1 MTAPATAPTTTM
13 TLRRIIAMGSEGT
26 PWAFVTIARQ
36 ALAQAGYDP
45 ELWFLL
51 AANLADLGLG
61 TLASQ
66 ELDALCDRRPSV
78 GQMTSTRDLRA
89 RLESMPDDRIDPGE
103 LVANA
108 KQAVDALKDKGIDLT
123 AKFSAW
129 QAGLDG
135 TNWFRCSDG
144 NIVRKSGAE
153 LSHLYDHLGEAK
165 QLGETHITQAS
176 SSDAP
181 LTIEGADPPSM
192 FIEICKNTPRLAS
205 GYQPG
210 IRLIQAD
217 VNEFL
222 DGCALADISALLA
235 EERVEL
241 FLGEESS
248 HLLNEALARDAGTPI
263 AGPYMPLRTLRTSM
277 TPSAADVFRTAL
289 TEQDQEHQR
298 LLKSNHLRDAAR
310 DEGWWRARTTA
321 AIDGKADPLR
331 VLIPVSRFTTV
342 LGSMCQDLAES
353 LKSKGCEVH
362 VLTEPGSHRKLSVLA
377 YSRAIDAFDPDIIL
391 APNHTRRDLER
402 LITGNDSP
410 LPEQRVLPAGVP
422 FVVWIQDAMPHL
434 LTLEAGASIA
444 PLDVVIGHVSSEM
457 INDLGYP
464 KEALESAQLVASER
478 RFSIK
483 NVDENER
490 NKLICDAAM
499 MTHHSET
506 PEAMSDR
513 LLGEIGSSPVAR
525 RAAEAMLP
533 GIEEIVASVNEPPG
547 ITARA
552 RALVDAQDAFD
563 TPTKEL
569 LLQNFVLRLVD
580 QSLRHQAATWA
591 SELCEARGYSFRI
604 FGQGW
609 NEHPTLSRFAGGE
622 LPHDSSLAS
631 AYACAGVTLHV
642 SAFSAIH
649 QRIFECAL
657 AGGCPVIRRT
667 HDTSM
672 HAMHSLMARIK
683 RDLEPD
689 DTLWTDELGMYMLYD
704 PIRSIDTA
712 RFASMH
718 MRMGGGLIGGRL
730 GFRDFETGPEAL
742 TLAPVQPEADPAWV
756 LGDLDEMSF
765 DSKEDLARIIDTAKT
780 YPNWRTSAGTGIA
793 ERTGSHFTH
802 DALATRL
809 LAKIKERVS

>member
-1 MTAPATAPTTTM
+1 
-13 TLRRIIAMGSEGT
+13 MGSEGT
-26 PWAFVTIARQ
+26 PWAFVPIARQ
-36 ALAQAGYDP
+36 ALKQSGYDP

-51 AANLADLGLG
+51 SANLADLGLG
-61 TLASQ
+61 TLAG
-66 ELDALCDRRPSV
+66 EEIGALCDRRPSV
-78 GQMTSTRDLRA
+78 AQMPATRDLRA
-89 RLESMPDDRIDPGE
+89 RIESMPADRIETWE
-103 LVANA
+103 LISNA
-108 KQAVDALKDKGIDLT
+108 ERAVDALKLGGLDLT
-123 AKFSAW
+123 DEFSAW
-129 QAGLDG
+129 KAGLG
-135 TNWFRCSDG
+135 ETRWFRSSDG
-144 NIVRKSGAE
+144 NIVRKSGDE
-153 LSHLYDHLGEAK
+153 LSHLFDHVGEAK
-165 QLGETHITQAS
+165 QLGETHIAQAG

-181 LTIEGADPPSM
+181 LTIEGIDPPWVFM
-192 FIEICKNTPRLAS
+192 EVCNRTPRLAS

-210 IRLIQAD
+210 IRLTQTD

-222 DGCALADISALLA
+222 DGCALADISTLLA

-241 FLGEESS
+241 IVGEESA
-248 HLLNEALARDAGTPI
+248 LKLKEALARDAGTSI
-263 AGPYMPLRTLRTSM
+263 AGPYMPLRTLRKPMS
-277 TPSAADVFRTAL
+277 PSAPDVFGMSL

-298 LLKSNHLRDAAR
+298 LLKSNHLRDTAR
-310 DEGWWRARTTA
+310 NESWWRSRIAD

-342 LGSMCQDLAES
+342 LGSMCEDLAES
-353 LKSKGCEVH
+353 LRTKGCEVC
-362 VLTEPGSHRKLSVLA
+362 VLSEPGPHRKLSVLA
-377 YSRAIDAFDPDIIL
+377 YSKAIDSFDPDIIL
-391 APNHTRRDLER
+391 APNHTRLDLKR
-402 LITGNDSP
+402 VITGNGSP
-410 LPEQRVLPAGVP
+410 LPEQRVIPAGVP

-457 INDLGYP
+457 INNLGYP

-483 NVDENER
+483 NA
-490 NKLICDAAM
+490 NKSEQDRLACDAAM

-506 PEAMSDR
+506 PEAMRDR

-533 GIEEIVASVNEPPG
+533 GIEEIVASVNDSPG

-563 TPTKEL
+563 IPTKEL

-591 SELCEARGYSFRI
+591 GEICEARGWSFRI
-604 FGQGW
+604 FGQDW
-609 NEHPTLSRFAGGE
+609 EDHPTLSRFAGGK

-631 AYACAGVTLHV
+631 AYASAGVTLHV

-657 AGGCPVIRRT
+657 AGGCPVVRRT
-667 HDTSM
+667 HDTLL
-672 HAMHSLMARIK
+672 HAMNSQMARIR

-689 DTLWTDELGMYMLYD
+689 DTLWTNELGNYMLYD
-704 PIRSIDTA
+704 PIRSLDTA
-712 RFASMH
+712 RFTRVH
-718 MRMGGGLIGGRL
+718 MGMGGELIKGRL
-730 GFRDFETGPEAL
+730 GIRDFETGPEAL
-742 TLAPVQPEADPAWV
+742 TLAPNQPEADPSWV

-765 DSKEDLARIIDTAKT
+765 DSREDLARIIETAKT
-780 YPNWRTSAGTGIA
+780 FPNWRVSAGSGVA
-793 ERTGSHFTH
+793 ERTRAHFTH
-802 DALATRL
+802 EALATRL
-809 LAKIKERVS
+809 LAKIKLRVS